1 MKIIKRSGIEE
12 AFDRSKITAA
22 VTKANES
29 VPIGKRLGKKQIE
42 TIGDNVTAIATKRKR
57 ALSVEEIQD
66 IVENEIMD
74 LKAFE
79 VARKYITYRYSRQ
92 LVRKSNTT
100 DEQIILAQEFA
111 QTNEMF
117 AKFLLSTDEN
127 QQRILQKY
135 YLAIENL
142 I

>member
-1 MKIIKRSGIEE
+1 MKIIKRSGTEAVFDRNKIVAAVEKANNEVNARKRLTKAQIEE
-12 AFDRSKITAA
+12 
-22 VTKANES
+22 
-29 VPIGKRLGKKQIE
+29 IGE
-42 TIGDNVTAIATKRKR
+42 HVEAIAARRKR

-79 VARKYITYRYSRQ
+79 VARKYITYRYTRQ

-100 DEQIILAQEFA
+100 DEQI
-111 QTNEMF
+111 
-117 AKFLLSTDEN
+117 LS
-127 QQRILQKY
+127 
-135 YLAIENL
+135 L